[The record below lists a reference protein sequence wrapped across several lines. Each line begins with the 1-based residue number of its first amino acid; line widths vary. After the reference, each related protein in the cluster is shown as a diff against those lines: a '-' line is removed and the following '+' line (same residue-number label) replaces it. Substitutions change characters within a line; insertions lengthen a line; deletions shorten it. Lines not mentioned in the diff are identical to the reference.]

1 MIQIKELCRVFFKP
15 LQRASN
21 LSRPSFSFRW
31 IFPGSFGHSDGNRP
45 NIFRIRL
52 QMIVGFHFNYQANFH
67 FKFIMA
73 PINVSIL
80 ICWFLFPFVVS

>member
-1 MIQIKELCRVFFKP
+1 MVFSKP

-21 LSRPSFSFRW
+21 PLKHFFSFLEV
-31 IFPGSFGHSDGNRP
+31 FPGSFRYSDGNRP

-52 QMIVGFHFNYQANFH
+52 QMIVVFHFNYQANFH

-73 PINVSIL
+73 RINASIL